1 MILVTETLNAHD
13 KITKI
18 SHPTAKNIRTE
29 IELFS

>member
-13 KITKI
+13 KITRI
-18 SHPTAKNIRTE
+18 SNPKVKNIRTE